1 MNFPSM
7 FLHGVHSTAQCLPAI
22 LPVGSQQGATGVRG
36 QVTPWGQA
44 ALLQV
49 LRQSRVGLCGYP

>member
-1 MNFPSM
+1 M